1 MDDGFESYVRDCLE
15 AIRQDVEVIKNNQAK
30 FKDDLNCLGQKLERT
45 SESLNLKFDTL
56 NGEVHV
62 AMTRVDKLEDEV
74 DKRAANVNQAYE
86 RLLSFQRYSR
96 DFNLRFYNIPEESK
110 ENCIEKLSTILSSD
124 LGINR

>member
-1 MDDGFESYVRDCLE
+1 MSKKGRKQEVDDGFQSYVRDCLE

-62 AMTRVDKLEDEV
+62 AMTRVV
-74 DKRAANVNQAYE
+74 Q
-86 RLLSFQRYSR
+86 
-96 DFNLRFYNIPEESK
+96 I
-110 ENCIEKLSTILSSD
+110 
-124 LGINR
+124 GG